1 MADTQI
7 ADIDWRGIANTS
19 VSTKRAG
26 IPALKP
32 SKFQPA
38 KTSPLVSLNQMI
50 DGHTE
55 HRELYRQAGSLFED
69 SHGGIGCESTLK
81 PFLAWR
87 ASLSNRST
95 LLPKTIL

>member
-1 MADTQI
+1 MIDHLWGIPNNAHPRGAVGMADTQI

-50 DGHTE
+50 EG
-55 HRELYRQAGSLFED
+55 QPIA
-69 SHGGIGCESTLK
+69 
-81 PFLAWR
+81 
-87 ASLSNRST
+87 N
-95 LLPKTIL
+95 